1 MKLTI
6 TTLLDN
12 KKVISVKKVKG
23 DKKILGY
30 INEVLR
36 LNAILYTKNI
46 KNTISILNKD
56 NLTIIYDFE
65 NVNAIYF
72 IPDVED

>member
-12 KKVISVKKVKG
+12 QEVMSVKQVKG

-36 LNAILYTKNI
+36 LNTILYTKNI
-46 KNTISILNKD
+46 KNTIAILNKD

-72 IPDVED
+72 IPDIED